1 MFRTMAGYCACR
13 RVSPLRSWPAH
24 EPAMDRGVLHG
35 FGVAGSTTPL
45 LVLPPLANVALIE
58 SRQVQFRDARLGN
71 RARQRLAQ
79 IGGAMGQSIP
89 LICQDYSIDA
99 RGRHDVSTGSMMSGA
114 EEARLSRQRAA
125 PTDSASPRARSARRE
140 PIVTRRSSALTR
152 ALYRASHATGPNK
165 KSGRAVISTR
175 CFNRSRSCP

>member
-1 MFRTMAGYCACR
+1 MAGARAGHGSRGAPWVWCCGIDDAAPGPTSPGQCCVDREPPSAISR
-13 RVSPLRSWPAH
+13 RAAWQ
-24 EPAMDRGVLHG
+24 
-35 FGVAGSTTPL
+35 
-45 LVLPPLANVALIE
+45 
-58 SRQVQFRDARLGN
+58 QV
-71 RARQRLAQ
+71 RQRLAQ

>member
-58 SRQVQFRDARLGN
+58 SRQVHFAT
-71 RARQRLAQ
+71 
-79 IGGAMGQSIP
+79 
-89 LICQDYSIDA
+89 
-99 RGRHDVSTGSMMSGA
+99 RG
-114 EEARLSRQRAA
+114 L
-125 PTDSASPRARSARRE
+125 
-140 PIVTRRSSALTR
+140 
-152 ALYRASHATGPNK
+152 ATGPATVGPDW
-165 KSGRAVISTR
+165 GRHGTEHSSDLPR
-175 CFNRSRSCP
+175 LFD